1 MSTYSGTLIKDLFAQ
16 TERVA
21 GCDMIPQYQGIR
33 SSAEQDELEME
44 TFVLKRARQAPDVF
58 LANSMTWLAS
68 RVMEPGDPSAWWEM
82 RAAQRRFEKR
92 EICPECAAGFH
103 RQCIE
108 QGCYCE
114 CTVVEVPPEVECPH
128 GLVRSMCEQCEQEEQ

>member
-44 TFVLKRARQAPDVF
+44 MFVLKRARQAPDIL
-58 LANSMTWLAS
+58 LANAMSHLAD
-68 RVMEPGDPSAWWEM
+68 REMERGDPAAWFEM
-82 RAAQRRFEKR
+82 KDAQRKV
-92 EICPECAAGFH
+92 EIELRRA
-103 RQCIE
+103 RRNE
-108 QGCYCE
+108 N
-114 CTVVEVPPEVECPH
+114 
-128 GLVRSMCEQCEQEEQ
+128 